1 MKTNFEM
8 IRDLEKEYTPE
19 ERGICTEQEVKLIK
33 ETLCIRE
40 MSVLQ
45 LRNLRDFVVLFYGR
59 ECEDSKKTFVNFDKM
74 SAITYII
81 DNELFNKGA
90 EV

>member
-1 MKTNFEM
+1 MKTNFAM
-8 IRDLEKEYTPE
+8 IRDLEKEYTPK
-19 ERGICTEQEVKLIK
+19 ERGICTEEELKLIE
-33 ETLCIRE
+33 ETLCIHK
-40 MSVLQ
+40 MNVLQ

-59 ECEDSKKTFVNFDKM
+59 ECEDTEKTLVNFDKM

-81 DNELFNKGA
+81 DNELFDKGE